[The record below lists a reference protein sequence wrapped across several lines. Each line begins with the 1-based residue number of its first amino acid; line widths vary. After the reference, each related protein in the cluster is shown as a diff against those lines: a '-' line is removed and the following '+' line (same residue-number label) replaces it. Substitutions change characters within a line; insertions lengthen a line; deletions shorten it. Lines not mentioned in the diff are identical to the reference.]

1 LYNWTIQ
8 LAVDAV
14 DGAAGRAP
22 GRFEWQNGRVAKTSK
37 PRPLRDVAAV
47 FGKDQR
53 GLHILRRRA
62 NDGGIEAGIVQ
73 PLVEGK
79 PVSGEV
85 ITLRRRKDIPF
96 LFDVK
101 TEWAEP
107 AEPSA
112 SEPEPDSSEPSG
124 SGPAQVATDSYR
136 RGWDAVWGR
145 RPRAN

>member
-1 LYNWTIQ
+1 M
-8 LAVDAV
+8 
-14 DGAAGRAP
+14 
-22 GRFEWQNGRVAKTSK
+22 AKTPK

-47 FGKDQR
+47 FGKDER

-62 NDGGIEAGIVQ
+62 KDGEIEAGIVQ

-85 ITLRRRKDIPF
+85 ITLRRREDIPF

-107 AEPSA
+107 TTAEPT
-112 SEPEPDSSEPSG
+112 ESST

-145 RPRAN
+145 RPRSPRAN